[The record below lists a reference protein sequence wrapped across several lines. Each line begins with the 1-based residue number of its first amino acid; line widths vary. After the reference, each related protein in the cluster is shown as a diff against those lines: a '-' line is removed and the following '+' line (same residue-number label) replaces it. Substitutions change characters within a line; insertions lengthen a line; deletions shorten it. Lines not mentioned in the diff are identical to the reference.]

1 MSKEEDKISSAFH
14 MFLETSLKDQ
24 WHPSLSYLLWLLACC
39 CCLEDG
45 FECHQQ
51 GWHDKVWNFSVISVW
66 AM

>member
-51 GWHDKVWNFSVISVW
+51 G
-66 AM
+66 